1 MWTMTDGKQSD
12 IKELNKLEVFEFYAR
27 LETYEDSIEN
37 KKKAFE
43 KQRRKIK
50 K

>member
-1 MWTMTDGKQSD
+1 MTEGNQSD
-12 IKELNKLEVFEFYAR
+12 IKELNKLEIFEFYAR

-43 KQRRKIK
+43 KQREKLKR
-50 K
+50 